1 MIGRRSPVQ
10 LSGMDKSHSGSRVSL
25 GIAGMLGV
33 LGMWGALGAV
43 ALGCHSSGTANLGG
57 FSSSIPG
64 DTRFDQFT
72 PQQIQT
78 FCNEVSSF
86 DQSSGQG
93 MDYQKLACVFDGF
106 LAAEFSQAP
115 QTDASVQAA
124 CTTAYNQCLA
134 TPGTT
139 TTNCP
144 TMAMLAGCSAT
155 VSEYTS
161 CLNDATKLE
170 VQTIESLPTCAD
182 LTVAD
187 LTATSGALQT
197 TPTPQSCQTFDAK
210 CPALA
215 VTGGGAVDGG
225 AGQDSALTAV
235 DAGADAG
242 WPTCPPITGWA
253 VPADVPAA
261 NCYLLC
267 STNAGSGDPHAF
279 PSCVTNNVQSPG
291 LGLPDGPIYCI
302 QSNLDQ
308 AACP

>member
-1 MIGRRSPVQ
+1 VIGRRSPVQ
-10 LSGMDKSHSGSRVSL
+10 LSGMDKSPLRSRGSLR
-25 GIAGMLGV
+25 IAGMLGM
-33 LGMWGALGAV
+33 LATLGAL
-43 ALGCHSSGTANLGG
+43 ALGCHSSSTANLGG

-78 FCNEVSSF
+78 LCNEVSSF
-86 DQSSGQG
+86 GQSSGQG
-93 MDYQKLACVFDGF
+93 ADDQKLACIFDGF

-124 CTTAYNQCLA
+124 CTAAYNQCLA

-139 TTNCP
+139 TMSCP

-155 VSEYTS
+155 VSEYTA

-182 LTVAD
+182 LTAAD
-187 LTATSGALQT
+187 LTTSGALQT

-215 VTGGGAVDGG
+215 LAGGGAVDGG
-225 AGQDSALTAV
+225 AGQDSALTTV

-242 WPTCPPITGWA
+242 WPACPPITGWA

-261 NCYLLC
+261 NCYFLC

-279 PSCVTNNVQSPG
+279 PNCVTNNVQSPG

-302 QSNLDQ
+302 QSSADQ